1 MGGALGQ
8 VSSDEVS
15 YDFEGKV
22 MAMVQLSAYEFK
34 DSAIQ
39 PYISSVSSAKCTSDS
54 DFRAGF
60 W

>member
-1 MGGALGQ
+1 MCDGMR
-8 VSSDEVS
+8 E
-15 YDFEGKV
+15 EV
-22 MAMVQLSAYEFK
+22 MAMVQLSAYGFK

>member
-1 MGGALGQ
+1 VSRCLG
-8 VSSDEVS
+8 VPAVRPAKN
-15 YDFEGKV
+15 FEGKV
-22 MAMVQLSAYEFK
+22 MAMVQLSAYGFK

>member
-1 MGGALGQ
+1 MSRCLG
-8 VSSDEVS
+8 VPAVRPAKN
-15 YDFEGKV
+15 FEGKV
-22 MAMVQLSAYEFK
+22 MAMVQLSAYGFK